1 MSVLGFVGVLR
12 GEAAKALIKRQIDEH
27 TDGIISVLARYEAS
41 SAVHSLHEAIRAVEE
56 FVNIPRFS
64 IDDDRDCQRLLSI
77 SLGKSFLDNP
87 GPTLELASRILQ
99 RYVETGAVKRYCRT
113 LMLTAGIGSGFRQ
126 HQGQPFEAG
135 VMLSNVG
142 SATAY
147 YQTRR
152 RHLVT
157 LLYTMPVACT
167 GSDRLTVMDALNVL
181 LPQID
186 VSGATVTGLH
196 QYLALM
202 DVFDDFEIHAD
213 EFGFSANHSYH
224 ALETDALEPE
234 RASIMAMYELR
245 PEQIG
250 TPVLEPVAPDL
261 VFSAAELRNGLKLLS
276 AAYAAFDLDDQ
287 HFSTLVQLIK
297 LFIRRC
303 RDNYFIEIPLEKF
316 RSALRV
322 QTVFDPDELET
333 LLLNTPADY
342 ATNSNAYE
350 PFIRFGDT
358 VMSNVNLLSRFMYA
372 FKNIH
377 LGSRKRFQIHTGF
390 IFEDMVKRDLETVGF
405 TLTGIKRINR
415 KEFDV
420 VTTRNDVIHNFQCKN
435 NAIDLTLIESDR
447 ELFVRYNRSLVNY
460 YRKALSKEEGR
471 ETLLK
476 TELGLD
482 QIEHYVISRFPV
494 MDRDPR
500 IINYNQLL
508 QRLSSIKAAT

>member
-1 MSVLGFVGVLR
+1 MSAPGLDGILR

-27 TDGIISVLARYEAS
+27 SHGIMSVLARYEVS
-41 SAVHSLHEAIRAVEE
+41 SAVHSLHESIRAVEE
-56 FVNIPRFS
+56 FINIPRFS
-64 IDDDRDCQRLLSI
+64 IREDRDRQRLLSV
-77 SLGKSFLDNP
+77 SLGEIFLYDP
-87 GPTLELASRILQ
+87 GPTFELASQILQ
-99 RYVETGAVKRYCRT
+99 NYVEPGAVKRYCRT
-113 LMLTAGIGSGFRQ
+113 LMLTAAIGMGFRQ
-126 HQGQPFEAG
+126 CQGQPFEAG
-135 VMLSNVG
+135 VMLSNVS

-147 YQTRR
+147 YQIRR

-157 LLYTMPVACT
+157 LLYTMPAACT
-167 GSDRLTVMDALNVL
+167 GSERLAVMDALNVL

-186 VSGATVTGLH
+186 VSGATVTSLH
-196 QYLALM
+196 QNLALM
-202 DVFDDFEIHAD
+202 DVFDDFELSVD
-213 EFGFSANHSYH
+213 ETGFSANHTYH

-245 PEQIG
+245 PEQID
-250 TPVLEPVAPDL
+250 TPELEPVAPDL
-261 VFSAAELRNGLKLLS
+261 VFSGAELRNGLKLLS

-287 HFSTLVQLIK
+287 HFSTLAQLIK
-297 LFIRRC
+297 FFVRHC
-303 RDNYFIEIPLEKF
+303 RDNYFIEIPVEKF
-316 RSALRV
+316 YSALQM
-322 QTVFDPDELET
+322 QTVFEPNELEV
-333 LLLNTPADY
+333 LLLNTPSDY

-350 PFIRFGDT
+350 PFIRVGDT
-358 VMSNVNLLSRFMYA
+358 VISNVNLLSRFMYA
-372 FKNIH
+372 FKNID

-390 IFEDMVKRDLETVGF
+390 IFEDMVKRDLEALGF

-420 VTTRNDVIHNFQCKN
+420 VTTRNGVIHNFQCKN

-471 ETLLK
+471 EALLK

-482 QIEHYVISRFPV
+482 QVEHYVVSRFPV

-508 QRLSSIKAAT
+508 QRLSSMKVAS